1 MADRLDTE
9 VLRLAARILGGP
21 RNLLARLEASAA
33 DVEAWL
39 AGTREPPR
47 EVLLKALEVILD
59 ELDERD

>member
-1 MADRLDTE
+1 MADSLGTR
-9 VLRLAARILGGP
+9 VLRLAARILGP
-21 RNLLARLEASAA
+21 RKVRERLNASSA

-47 EVLLKALEVILD
+47 EILLAALEVILD